1 MNVVDLFA
9 GGGGLSEGFWKEG
22 YNVFAHVEMNPDAC
36 ETLKTRTVYHCLK
49 KAGRLDKYYKFLKG
63 EILRDELKKEFNLE
77 KSFENIFQLE
87 IDKEN
92 YLPLINQI
100 KEACKNNPVDI
111 IIGGPPCQAYSYIG
125 RAKDKNRMQYD
136 KRNYLYEFYIEFLK
150 GLNPKLFIFENVPGL
165 LTAGGGK
172 YLQDMLEGM
181 RSLKY
186 TVPDPRIINAAD
198 FGVPQNRKRVIMIGW
213 KKGLNINLDEIFQ
226 AIDKKNEYCVLNF
239 LEDLPQIK
247 AGTGEHLSNY
257 KKDSEI
263 LRALG
268 IRTKDD
274 ILLDH
279 IARPHNTNDLSI
291 YKIAVQN
298 YKKGRKLK
306 YNQLPANLKTHN
318 NQTSFLDRFKVV
330 EEGSNACHTIVAH
343 ISKDG
348 HYYIHPDIK
357 QNRSLSIRE
366 AARLQ
371 TFPDSYKFEG
381 SRTSQ
386 LRQIGNAVPPMLSEV
401 VAKRL
406 KKYFQ

>member
-401 VAKRL
+401 LAKRL